1 MASPRSKPE
10 TSRHH
15 GPARYVASRALIFA
29 TLLAGFGNI
38 PVYSKIPS
46 GDDESS
52 PGGTSNTIAGTLHT
66 LNQPLELDLPD
77 HVETYAGHAVD
88 ALPSATVGKWE
99 LHRITEGDTLTGILS
114 VLDTTTTATELLAS
128 EDVAETLTTLKPG
141 AKLFI
146 QLNNQGIRQLIY
158 APAGRNAY
166 VVSLQ
171 DGLFS
176 GKWSKELFDEQQTQ
190 VAFTLNHP
198 FHYDANKAGLP
209 ISITRQ
215 LTRIFRNDV
224 NFRRIQ
230 IGDQV
235 SVIFEDYFYQSER
248 IYTDEIL
255 AAEFNHKGKVYQR
268 IRFPMGNGS
277 VRYLNPD
284 SDLELKQVAFDRYP
298 IRGGRLSSGFGSR
311 RHPIFRSRR
320 MHSGVDFAAPKGTP
334 IQATGDGTIRFVGQ
348 KGAYGNAIMI
358 AHGQGIDTLYGHMSG
373 FRDGLKPGDT
383 IKRGQTIGYV
393 GSTGRSTGNH
403 VHYEFHVNDEP
414 QNPMKVKLPEKG
426 ILSQQEI
433 NSFRRLAK
441 NMSNQLSRLRETASI
456 DRNLRQQFGG

>member
-1 MASPRSKPE
+1 MASPRNPAP
-10 TSRHH
+10 SRRH

-29 TLLAGFGNI
+29 GLLAGFGNI
-38 PVYSKIPS
+38 PVYSKITS
-46 GDDESS
+46 GEEDASLSS
-52 PGGTSNTIAGTLHT
+52 GSSEVTETLHS
-66 LNQPLELDLPD
+66 LNQPLQLDLPD
-77 HVETYAGHAVD
+77 HVETYTGYAVE
-88 ALPSATVGKWE
+88 ALPSATIGKWE

-114 VLDTTTTATELLAS
+114 SLKTTTTATELLGNK
-128 EDVAETLTTLKPG
+128 DVAKTLAGLKPE
-141 AKLFI
+141 ARLFI
-146 QLNNQGIRQLIY
+146 QLNNQAIKQLIY

-190 VAFTLNHP
+190 IAFTLHHP
-198 FHYDANKAGLP
+198 FHYDASKAGLP

-255 AAEFNHKGKVYQR
+255 AAEFNHKGNVYQR
-268 IRFPMGNGS
+268 IRFAMGNGS
-277 VRYLNPD
+277 VRYLNPE
-284 SDLELKQVAFDRYP
+284 SDLALKQTAFDRYP
-298 IRGGRLSSGFGSR
+298 IKGGRLSSGFGSR

-320 MHSGVDFAAPKGTP
+320 MHSGVDFAAPKDTP
-334 IQATGDGTIRFVGQ
+334 IQATGDGTISFVGR
-348 KGAYGNAIMI
+348 KGAYGNAVMI
-358 AHGQGIDTLYGHMSG
+358 SHGGNIDTLYGHMSG
-373 FRDGLKPGDT
+373 FRAGLKPGDT

-433 NSFRRLAK
+433 NSFRRLAR
-441 NMSNQLSRLRETASI
+441 NMNNQLSRLRETASI
-456 DRNLRQQFGG
+456 ERNIRQQFGG